1 MLYPPCQAGDMAA
14 AAAADGYTRRYVVP
28 FRFRGETLHP
38 DALPYLRLINARTL
52 NQEEESLLYYNRNQ
66 FLPKPAR
73 SARPRAPRVSWWTV
87 NYCNTIPITCSRK
100 PCP

>member
-1 MLYPPCQAGDMAA
+1 MPQRGHGDYPSAEEKDETAAFGDYPSAEENDEAA
-14 AAAADGYTRRYVVP
+14 
-28 FRFRGETLHP
+28 
-38 DALPYLRLINARTL
+38 ARTL
-52 NQEEESLLYYNRNQ
+52 NQEQESLLYNRNQ

-87 NYCNTIPITCSRK
+87 YYCNTIPITCFRK